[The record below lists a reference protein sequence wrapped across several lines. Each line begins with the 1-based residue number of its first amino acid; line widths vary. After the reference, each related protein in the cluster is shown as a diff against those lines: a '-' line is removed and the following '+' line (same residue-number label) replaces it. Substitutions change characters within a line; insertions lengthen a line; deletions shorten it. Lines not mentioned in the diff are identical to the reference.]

1 MDRPE
6 NSKKEYRKRQTDAEN
21 NVKSKESNNVKSNKW
36 QVKDNVEENGL
47 KERNAEN
54 EANEMKDVLEIN
66 NGTAKVMGDNEI
78 NGIEGRILNKDSY
91 GYKIGVWNIRGMNTF
106 EKQNKVMNLMRSE
119 NLKVRIV
126 VGWDADET
134 NVQVLHKSVIAVNDG
149 LKRRSMWKELVKD
162 SRYVNGKP

>member
-6 NSKKEYRKRQTDAEN
+6 NSKKEYRKRQTGAEN

-91 GYKIGVWNIRGMNTF
+91 GYKIGCVDIRGMNLW
-106 EKQNKVMNLMRSE
+106 KQNKVM
-119 NLKVRIV
+119 I
-126 VGWDADET
+126 
-134 NVQVLHKSVIAVNDG
+134 
-149 LKRRSMWKELVKD
+149 
-162 SRYVNGKP
+162 